1 METKLLDPPILS
13 LHFPSCSSSTTN
25 FTCTFFPFPLR
36 NNHHSIKLL
45 THNSHTDPIQDK
57 QQSQSSKPIYSP
69 TPPNRQLW
77 TPHNGYS
84 FIPSS
89 IHFFNFIITILHYS
103 IEIEIGVLGITLM
116 ELLKNSLKVG
126 TSKFPFL
133 KGDKAFAL
141 CIQLRIP
148 RFPSNWSNPNP
159 LSFFLLLLLLIRI
172 SDSF

>member
-77 TPHNGYS
+77 TPYNRYS

-116 ELLKNSLKVG
+116 ELLRNSLKVG

-159 LSFFLLLLLLIRI
+159 LSFFLLLLRI